1 MPSIGIDSLTK
12 TSKAMTKEN
21 IEKVW
26 LTDTAIWL
34 RTNDGREAREEFANY
49 PRLKWASKEQRENY
63 EADYYGLHWPE
74 LDEDLS
80 YEGFF
85 HEKPTN
91 KLYAVFMAHPE
102 LNASAIARRLGM
114 AQSLLAQYISG
125 AKKPSKERV
134 DAILS
139 ELRTVGAELQAIPF

>member
-1 MPSIGIDSLTK
+1 
-12 TSKAMTKEN
+12 MTKDN

-26 LTDTAIWL
+26 LTDTAIWV
-34 RTNDGREAREEFANY
+34 RTIDGREAHDEFELL
-49 PRLKWASKEQRENY
+49 PRLKWATKEQRENY
-63 EADYYGLHWPE
+63 ELNHFGIHWDE

-85 HEKPTN
+85 YDKPASR
-91 KLYAVFMAHPE
+91 LYRIFMSHPE

-125 AKKPSKERV
+125 SKKPSKEREE
-134 DAILS
+134 AILNELRAVGS
-139 ELRTVGAELQAIPF
+139 ELQSIAL

>member
-1 MPSIGIDSLTK
+1 MSIDD
-12 TSKAMTKEN
+12 

-26 LTDTAIWL
+26 LTDTAEWV
-34 RTNDGREAREEFANY
+34 RSKDGREAFDEFELL
-49 PRLKWASKEQRENY
+49 PRLKFATKEQRSDFELNHF
-63 EADYYGLHWPE
+63 GIRWNE

-85 HEKPTN
+85 NKKPAGR
-91 KLYAVFMAHPE
+91 LYRIFMSHPE

-125 AKKPSKERV
+125 TKKPSKERE
-134 DAILS
+134 DMILN
-139 ELRTVGAELQAIPF
+139 EIHKVGAELQAIPL

>member
-1 MPSIGIDSLTK
+1 MTID
-12 TSKAMTKEN
+12 N

-26 LTDTAIWL
+26 LTDSAVWI
-34 RTNDGREAREEFANY
+34 RTKDGREAYDEFDLL

-63 EADYYGLHWPE
+63 SLNYFGIRWDD

-80 YEGFF
+80 FEGFF
-85 HEKPTN
+85 YEKSN
-91 KLYAVFMAHPE
+91 NRLYRIFMSHPE

-125 AKKPSKERV
+125 TKKPSKDRETL
-134 DAILS
+134 ILN
-139 ELRTVGAELQAIPF
+139 EVRKVGTELQALCDL